1 MLKMPP
7 RRLQLQG
14 RRRGGRA
21 GREQKGDQM
30 AKDWTFDLGTDQR
43 GFFMVEAWAS
53 TIPNRTYSRLR
64 REQLLQ
70 LRRAINDALQRYPEP
85 KVGEWEYSDDH
96 S

>member
-1 MLKMPP
+1 
-7 RRLQLQG
+7 
-14 RRRGGRA
+14 
-21 GREQKGDQM
+21 
-30 AKDWTFDLGTDQR
+30 
-43 GFFMVEAWAS
+43 MVEAWAS